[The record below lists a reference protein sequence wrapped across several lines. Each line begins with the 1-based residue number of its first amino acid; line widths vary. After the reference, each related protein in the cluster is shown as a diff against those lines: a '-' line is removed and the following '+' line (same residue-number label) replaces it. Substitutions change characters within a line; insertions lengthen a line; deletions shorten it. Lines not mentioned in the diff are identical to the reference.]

1 MRLYEAKQ
9 AHALLAE
16 LWPKIK
22 AALAAGHVLILT
34 IERERKTRIQEEKYH
49 AIIGEIAAVATH
61 AGCKLDAESFKRLL
75 LDKFA
80 RDTGRTPGR
89 LLPNLDGTGVVDV
102 GIQSRRF
109 TVADASEFIEWLH
122 AWCGDNGVELSQ

>member
-22 AALAAGHVLILT
+22 AALASGHVLILT

-49 AIIGEIAAVATH
+49 AIIGEIAKTTEH
-61 AGCKLDAESFKRLL
+61 AGSKWDETSWKRLL

-80 RDTGRTPGR
+80 RDTGRPVGR

-122 AWCGDNGVELSQ
+122 AWCADNGVELSQ

>member
-22 AALAAGHVLILT
+22 AALAAGNVLILT

-80 RDTGRTPGR
+80 RDTGRPVGR

-122 AWCGDNGVELSQ
+122 AWCADNGVELSQ

>member
-1 MRLYEAKQ
+1 MMQ
-9 AHALLAE
+9 AHALTE
-16 LWPKIK
+16 DEQIK

-80 RDTGRTPGR
+80 RDTGRPVGR

-122 AWCGDNGVELSQ
+122 AWCADNGVELSQ